1 MSRSAKTQPLPSPA
15 LLARCHAA
23 FTSKEGVPSQLQRRV
38 SEALVAL
45 GLACEEEVRHKSGY
59 SIDCLV
65 SWRGTQVA
73 VEVDGPSHFV
83 GREPTGATQ
92 LKRRQLRRLGMP
104 LLSVPYWEWDAFA
117 DSGRPLQERA
127 AYLREALEQVCHENA
142 AQAVGDDVAHT
153 KKPVVVAPCVAIA
166 SPPWL
171 LTLRRRAPHTKLPPF
186 ATVRSHWL
194 ALADEWDPVQK
205 DSAAVGGL
213 FGTQCLWSS
222 PEPAACALCFLKAL
236 PANMSRPTCRA
247 CFEQRH
253 VYAHYVEKDVPGKRA
268 VCQDV

>member
-1 MSRSAKTQPLPSPA
+1 MDGWVRPLSLTENPRFGMRALCFISSNVSSRQAVIAFRGTDLNNTNPSGQADQCADALLWRAHGSVPPPLPAYCSAFANATLDYLAAAEEFVRKVRVAYPSHQLLFTGHSLGAGLAFLSAA
-15 LLARCHAA
+15 LLTDEHAA
-23 FTSKEGVPSQLQRRV
+23 T
-38 SEALVAL
+38 A
-45 GLACEEEVRHKSGY
+45 
-59 SIDCLV
+59 
-65 SWRGTQVA
+65 
-73 VEVDGPSHFV
+73 
-83 GREPTGATQ
+83 
-92 LKRRQLRRLGMP
+92 
-104 LLSVPYWEWDAFA
+104 
-117 DSGRPLQERA
+117 
-127 AYLREALEQVCHENA
+127 NA

-253 VYAHYVEKDVPGKRA
+253 VYAHYVDKDVPGKRA